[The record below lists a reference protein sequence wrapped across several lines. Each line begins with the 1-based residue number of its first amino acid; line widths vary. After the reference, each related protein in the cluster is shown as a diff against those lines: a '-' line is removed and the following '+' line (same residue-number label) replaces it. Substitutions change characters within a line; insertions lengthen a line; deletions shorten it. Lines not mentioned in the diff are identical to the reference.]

1 MKTKSI
7 HIVCILMFV
16 FAGTYAQDKHMT
28 KTGHTK
34 FFSSAPL
41 EDIEAHNHQVQ
52 SIIDLDKQEVVVS
65 MPIRGFEFEKSLMQ
79 EHFNENYMESEQFP
93 KATFQG
99 TFTSVKPIAL
109 EQDGTY
115 EVEVKGNLTIHGVT
129 KPYTTKGII
138 AVENRQV
145 NVTTKFNVRV
155 ADHNIEIPKL
165 VFKNIAE
172 VVEVTVELKYQLLN
186 S

>member
-1 MKTKSI
+1 
-7 HIVCILMFV
+7 
-16 FAGTYAQDKHMT
+16 MT
-28 KTGHTK
+28 KTGYTK

-52 SIIDLDKQEVVVS
+52 SIIDLASQEVVVS
-65 MPIRGFEFEKSLMQ
+65 IPIRGFEFEKSLMQ
-79 EHFNENYMESEQFP
+79 EHFNENYLESDKFP
-93 KATFQG
+93 KASFQG
-99 TFTSVKPIAL
+99 VFTSKKPISL
-109 EQDGTY
+109 DQDGSY

-129 KPYTTKGII
+129 KPYTAKGII
-138 AVENRQV
+138 AIENRQV
-145 NVTTKFNVRV
+145 SAATKFDVRV